1 MQPLLARVAKIRGY
15 TTLMG
20 LEKRQSSRWILGFS
34 FKKQGVHVIGCKVLC
49 KSVHIFIPKL
59 TCKGNKVK
67 MGHSTLRVLRKC
79 SSFDTYIPPYN

>member
-34 FKKQGVHVIGCKVLC
+34 FKKQGVHVIGCKVDGC
-49 KSVHIFIPKL
+49 DYVTFGKFNRVISSSVGP
-59 TCKGNKVK
+59 
-67 MGHSTLRVLRKC
+67 
-79 SSFDTYIPPYN
+79 D